1 MNNLTLI
8 KELVRAYQAFET
20 HSSSHI
26 RQLGLTPVRFDV
38 IATLGNQ
45 PPMSYKQLGEKTLI
59 SKSSLT
65 GVVDRMI
72 EKGLIV
78 TLDHP
83 DDARSLLLKLT
94 PKGQRV
100 FEKVFPEHL
109 AYLEQAFKKLPAKRL
124 KEITDSLTELK
135 SIFNNP
141 RS

>member
-1 MNNLTLI
+1 MNNLSVI
-8 KELVRAYQAFET
+8 KELVRAYQGFET
-20 HSSSHI
+20 YSSAHI
-26 RQLGLTPVRFDV
+26 RQLGLTPVQFDV

-65 GVVDRMI
+65 GVVERMI
-72 EKGLIV
+72 TKGFIV
-78 TLDHP
+78 TLDNS

-109 AYLEQAFKKLPAKRL
+109 AFLDQVFKKLPSKRL
-124 KEITDSLTELK
+124 KEITESLSELK
-135 SIFNNP
+135 SIFNDP